1 MSMIRNLEAET
12 DCTAGELTTQP
23 AFAAAENAAGVA
35 ATTCMQQEPAA
46 SAAGAATCS
55 TTGLAWFWAAS
66 GCTSAPSANNTAIG
80 AMATAS
86 KPDDFRRALATVCRP
101 TRAPYIKSL

>member
-1 MSMIRNLEAET
+1 IRNLEAET

-46 SAAGAATCS
+46 SATGATCS
-55 TTGLAWFWAAS
+55 TTGLAWFSAAS

-86 KPDDFRRALATVCRP
+86 KPDDFGRALATWCRP
-101 TRAPYIKSL
+101 TRALYIKSL